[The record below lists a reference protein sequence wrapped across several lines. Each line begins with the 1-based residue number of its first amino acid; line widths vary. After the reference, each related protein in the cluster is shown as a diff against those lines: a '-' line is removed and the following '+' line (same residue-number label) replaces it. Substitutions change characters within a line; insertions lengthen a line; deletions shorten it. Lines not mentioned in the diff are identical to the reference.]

1 MAGQSKKNAGLTSIL
16 PRQELVKRFG
26 SALRLEEYGKTALK
40 AIADKNPGVLHHV
53 AASVWNRIVQ
63 KKWHRVDPRQ
73 FSEYFD
79 TRNPKFYKALSES
92 LGVEI
97 IRDIYYVKGWSSRSK
112 SKSSL
117 AVELLVAWVY
127 RNDLLLAD
135 VTFMDPAR
143 PIPEGEPKFALQTHK
158 GLGLL
163 SPLLANM
170 QRKAEE
176 LGCEQLTLTA
186 ATLDQVN
193 LFKQHGFVVEDSE
206 VGRRGLDWG
215 VGVPMERDV

>member
-1 MAGQSKKNAGLTSIL
+1 MPRKRALGQ
-16 PRQELVKRFG
+16 R
-26 SALRLEEYGKTALK
+26 LREISPD
-40 AIADKNPGVLHHV
+40 IAWIDG
-53 AASVWNRIVQ
+53 
-63 KKWHRVDPRQ
+63 
-73 FSEYFD
+73 FS
-79 TRNPKFYKALSES
+79 
-92 LGVEI
+92 G
-97 IRDIYYVKGWSSRSK
+97 YVKERNTNFVPGITTDLYEDEYRLLRKRLASRSK
-112 SKSSL
+112 RKSSL

-158 GLGLL
+158 GLGLF

-186 ATLDQVN
+186 GTLDQVN

-206 VGRRGLDWG
+206 VGRRGLD
-215 VGVPMERDV
+215 